1 MKKIYRD
8 YRALCATEGF
18 ALLSIETDRK
28 HCRLRFE
35 AGFVTAPSS
44 PSDQRN
50 MKHVRS
56 AIRRLH
62 A

>member
-1 MKKIYRD
+1 MKKIYLD

-18 ALLSIETDRK
+18 DLLGIDTDRK
-28 HCRLRFE
+28 HCRLLFE
-35 AGFVTAPSS
+35 AGFVVAPSS

-50 MKHVRS
+50 LKHVRS